1 MSWTSM
7 FNEATF
13 WEILLPSSC
22 DGRSISWNVALLNIL
37 VHKRD
42 KLTVLFPVLFQAER
56 LLVFFIYGKLKDL
69 FLPLVTGFLRTEVI
83 QEHTFAKLIKL
94 EFNKSTQLLPS
105 SYVDV
110 GFAANGVSKKLGIL
124 EITKER

>member
-1 MSWTSM
+1 M
-7 FNEATF
+7 
-13 WEILLPSSC
+13 
-22 DGRSISWNVALLNIL
+22 
-37 VHKRD
+37 
-42 KLTVLFPVLFQAER
+42 LFQAER

-94 EFNKSTQLLPS
+94 ELNKSTQLLPS

>member
-42 KLTVLFPVLFQAER
+42 KLTVLFLVLFQAER

-94 EFNKSTQLLPS
+94 EFNKSTQLLLS

-124 EITKER
+124 ESTKDR

>member
-42 KLTVLFPVLFQAER
+42 KLTVLFLVLFQAER

-124 EITKER
+124 ESTKDR

>member
-1 MSWTSM
+1 M
-7 FNEATF
+7 
-13 WEILLPSSC
+13 
-22 DGRSISWNVALLNIL
+22 
-37 VHKRD
+37 
-42 KLTVLFPVLFQAER
+42 
-56 LLVFFIYGKLKDL
+56 FFIYGKLKDL

-110 GFAANGVSKKLGIL
+110 GFAANGVSKILGIL
-124 EITKER
+124 ESTKER

>member
-42 KLTVLFPVLFQAER
+42 KLTVLFLVLFQAER

>member
-42 KLTVLFPVLFQAER
+42 KLTVLFLVLFQAER

-110 GFAANGVSKKLGIL
+110 GFAANGVSKKLGKL
-124 EITKER
+124 ESTKER